1 MLKLKVIFS
10 WIVVCTICLVVCAA
24 ALAAAP
30 VRVWQEP
37 LVIPTS
43 LTGEPDRNPRFYDG
57 SAYQGAQGRVYPYAM
72 IDVLTDE
79 RKDVSYKAVYLENE
93 YIKVCIL
100 PELGGRLF
108 YALDKTNNYDFF
120 FHAHVIKP
128 AMVGV
133 LGAWVG
139 GGIEWN
145 FPDHHRPT
153 GFMPL
158 DYTFR
163 QNGDG
168 SATVSVGEL
177 ELRHRMRWTVEL
189 TLYPGKSYIEAR
201 LKLMNRTPFIQSFL
215 CFANAGVLANADY
228 QVFFPPGTEFVTQH
242 AKSEFAHWPFSHELY
257 GGIDYTKGVD
267 VSWFKNHP
275 DWGSMFAWNYEDD
288 FFGGYDHGKEAGTV
302 NVADHHVVTG
312 RKFWTLSAG
321 PRGDLWEHIMTDSDG
336 SELELMTGAYSDNQ
350 PDYSWMQPYET
361 KDVSMYWFP
370 VRELGGIKYANVMG
384 AANLELREK
393 SIWLALNTVAAHD
406 NATVRLYSRGQVAFE
421 QKIQIGPDRP
431 FHREIPR
438 PAGVQAEDLKLVL
451 VSKSGEE
458 LIAYAPPKPKNS
470 PMPETVAPPP
480 PPREIKTVEEL
491 YLAGLR
497 LQQFYNPAIDPYPYY
512 EEALRR
518 DPGNYQVNVALG
530 IAYFKRGM
538 FDQAEKCLRAAIQRV
553 THDYTSPRDGE
564 ALYYLGLLLKSKGKL
579 DEAYS
584 MLYKAT
590 WSYAFNTAAY
600 TQLAEL
606 ACVRGDHAT
615 ALAQINRAIA
625 TNDWSGAA
633 LGLKASILR
642 KLGRF
647 AESAQLTKTVLDHD
661 PLDFRAGYEHYLAT
675 ALAGSNQEAASAQ
688 RELRTR
694 MRDGV
699 QSYLELAIDYGNSG
713 FYDDASAV
721 LRGLIEQ
728 EKHEAV
734 VSPMV
739 YYYLGYYAGLKG
751 DTTQELGYYAKAS
764 KAAADYC
771 FPFRLESIPVL
782 QRAAEI
788 NPADARA
795 FYYLGDLLYDLQP
808 AAALEAWEKSRALD
822 SSFAPVHRNL
832 AVAYEDVSQDIPKAI
847 ASMEKAVSRDEN
859 DPRYYYEL
867 DVLYEKGGIFPEK
880 RLAMLEK
887 HRATI
892 EKRDDAFS
900 RLPLLYVQT
909 GKYDAA
915 LAILKTR
922 HFHNAEGSSG
932 MQNTFVDAH
941 LLRGLQA
948 FSQKQYSKALED
960 YQAALE
966 FPANLENAWPYGGGR
981 TCEIFYYI
989 GTAYEG
995 LGEVSK
1001 AREFFQKSAG
1011 AGQESAW
1018 SNQRY
1023 YQGMALIKLRE
1034 ETKARALFSGLFKFA
1049 AGEADA
1055 GVAYFSKFGEKVPM
1069 NVRRSRD
1076 HYLMGLAWLG
1086 EGEKEKA
1093 KSELREA
1100 IDLDLNNA
1108 WGRIQLSLQ

>member
-1 MLKLKVIFS
+1 
-10 WIVVCTICLVVCAA
+10 
-24 ALAAAP
+24 
-30 VRVWQEP
+30 
-37 LVIPTS
+37 
-43 LTGEPDRNPRFYDG
+43 
-57 SAYQGAQGRVYPYAM
+57 
-72 IDVLTDE
+72 
-79 RKDVSYKAVYLENE
+79 
-93 YIKVCIL
+93 
-100 PELGGRLF
+100 
-108 YALDKTNNYDFF
+108 
-120 FHAHVIKP
+120 
-128 AMVGV
+128 
-133 LGAWVG
+133 
-139 GGIEWN
+139 
-145 FPDHHRPT
+145 
-153 GFMPL
+153 
-158 DYTFR
+158 
-163 QNGDG
+163 
-168 SATVSVGEL
+168 
-177 ELRHRMRWTVEL
+177 
-189 TLYPGKSYIEAR
+189 
-201 LKLMNRTPFIQSFL
+201 
-215 CFANAGVLANADY
+215 
-228 QVFFPPGTEFVTQH
+228 
-242 AKSEFAHWPFSHELY
+242 
-257 GGIDYTKGVD
+257 
-267 VSWFKNHP
+267 
-275 DWGSMFAWNYEDD
+275 
-288 FFGGYDHGKEAGTV
+288 
-302 NVADHHVVTG
+302 
-312 RKFWTLSAG
+312 
-321 PRGDLWEHIMTDSDG
+321 
-336 SELELMTGAYSDNQ
+336 
-350 PDYSWMQPYET
+350 
-361 KDVSMYWFP
+361 
-370 VRELGGIKYANVMG
+370 
-384 AANLELREK
+384 
-393 SIWLALNTVAAHD
+393 
-406 NATVRLYSRGQVAFE
+406 
-421 QKIQIGPDRP
+421 
-431 FHREIPR
+431 
-438 PAGVQAEDLKLVL
+438 
-451 VSKSGEE
+451 
-458 LIAYAPPKPKNS
+458 
-470 PMPETVAPPP
+470 
-480 PPREIKTVEEL
+480 
-491 YLAGLR
+491 
-497 LQQFYNPAIDPYPYY
+497 
-512 EEALRR
+512 
-518 DPGNYQVNVALG
+518 
-530 IAYFKRGM
+530 
-538 FDQAEKCLRAAIQRV
+538 
-553 THDYTSPRDGE
+553 
-564 ALYYLGLLLKSKGKL
+564 
-579 DEAYS
+579 
-584 MLYKAT
+584 
-590 WSYAFNTAAY
+590 
-600 TQLAEL
+600 LAEL

-615 ALAQINRAIA
+615 ALTQINRAIA

-661 PLDFRAGYEHYLAT
+661 PLDFRAGYEHYLAK

-771 FPFRLESIPVL
+771 FPFRLESIAVL
-782 QRAAEI
+782 KHAAEI

-808 AAALEAWEKSRALD
+808 AAALEAWEKSRSLD

-909 GKYDAA
+909 GKYAAA